1 MTMNPSYHVQ
11 DIEFNAEGTLLRGW
25 LYQPL
30 TTSRPVP
37 GIVMAHG
44 YNCIKE
50 LYLDKYAEVFANIG
64 LAVLAFDNRNFG
76 DSDGEPRQE
85 LDPWQQVRDY
95 RHAITFMQT
104 QSFVDPTRIGI
115 WGTSYSGGHVL
126 VVAALDKRVK
136 CVVSQ
141 VPTIS
146 GWQTMLRRVQP
157 ADWEN
162 LREKFNQDRHDRFK
176 GLPPKLV
183 PMVTDTNDKG
193 TASHASKIGRASCR
207 ERV

>member
-1 MTMNPSYHVQ
+1 MTPYTVQ
-11 DIEFNAEGTLLRGW
+11 DIEFSAEGVILRGW
-25 LYQPL
+25 LYQPII
-30 TTSRPVP
+30 TTGQVP
-37 GIVMAHG
+37 AIIMAHG

-50 LYLDKYAEVFANIG
+50 LYLDKYAEVFAAYG
-64 LAVLAFDNRNFG
+64 FVVLVFDNRNFG

-104 QSFVDPTRIGI
+104 QAFVDPKRIGI

-146 GWQTMLRRVQP
+146 GWEGMLRRIQP
-157 ADWEN
+157 GDWSGMSAQ
-162 LREKFNQDRHDRFK
+162 FDQDRMARFK
-176 GLPPKLV
+176 GQPPKMV
-183 PMVTDTNDKG
+183 PMVTDPIIKTSLLTLAETLGIFLWVN
-193 TASHASKIGRASCR
+193 
-207 ERV
+207 